1 MVIYIGYDSSQPE
14 AYAVCEASI
23 RKYNG
28 SHTIK
33 PLIRDKLEV
42 YNRPFQNESTEF
54 AFTRFLVPYLSDY
67 HGHALFCDADFM
79 WKCDPQE
86 IVYHANETHD
96 VYCVQHPDFLVPSS
110 KMNEKVNSSYPKK
123 NWSSLMWFD
132 NSRCKTL
139 TPTYVNQAPAGALHE
154 MKWAT
159 SIGSLPAEFN
169 AMVNYY
175 QFKEPKA
182 VHFTD
187 GGPWHG
193 INDNEEYSQEWNK
206 LYATLQKTNQ

>member
-33 PLIRDKLEV
+33 PLIKNKIEE
-42 YNRPFQNESTEF
+42 YYRPYQNESTEF
-54 AFTRFLVPYLSDY
+54 AFTRFLVPFLSNY
-67 HGHALFCDADFM
+67 HGNALFCDSDFM

-86 IVYHANETHD
+86 ITYHINEPHD
-96 VYCVQHPDFLVPSS
+96 VYCVQHPDFLVPCK
-110 KMNEKVNSSYPKK
+110 KMNKKVNSSYPKK
-123 NWSSLMWFD
+123 NWSSLMYFD
-132 NSRCKTL
+132 NTRCRRL

-193 INDNEEYSQEWNK
+193 INDNLEYSQEWNK
-206 LYATLQKTNQ
+206 LYESLQKTNQ